1 MTSENHSGIPLAVH
15 RTRDIEYRKPFG
27 AVASGEYVE
36 LALDVNARYSRV
48 FLCYAYGLRLFSYH
62 EAMMDPDPD
71 NPNRF
76 HIRIRMPSDSGL
88 FFYWFC
94 MKGKLQDGQGY
105 FEGSQ
110 RADTIIECPD
120 AADVLYYVKSA
131 SDYTGE
137 GRISNVPARIGADEE
152 RFPGAF
158 QITVFRKDFLTPDW
172 MKGALIYQ
180 IFPDRFAR
188 GSRFKREDMDIGND
202 DPARI
207 LHDHWDEEV
216 DIDGKPETG
225 YVACDFFGGTLT
237 GIAEKTEYI
246 SALHTDLIYLNPIF
260 RARSNHR
267 YDTADYLA
275 VDPLLGGEEGFS
287 CFAEEMKSKDIK
299 FILDGVFSHTG
310 ADSRYFNKYG
320 RYPEQ
325 GAFQAVMNGRKSK
338 YLSWYSFS
346 KNRNGEIMYDSWWGF
361 PELPNVNESDLFY
374 REFIL
379 GNEGVLVYWLGKG
392 AAGFRLDVSDEL
404 PDSFIREI
412 RERVKEETGGEGAVL
427 GEVWEDASCKVSYG
441 TYRDFTFGNTH
452 DSVMGYT
459 FREAVIGYLGGTYTA
474 TESDNLLETYRE
486 NYPVQAY
493 YCQMNLLSSH
503 DVPRAIT
510 MLSGEKDPGDRR
522 KQKDLRLSDE
532 QRILGMQLMRLG
544 FVFQLGY
551 VGCPSVYYGDEIGME
566 GYRDP
571 FNRRTYPW
579 DIITAEQEEQLR
591 FYREIS
597 GIRRELPVLKTGYYR
612 TLLASEDLF
621 VFERYL
627 DSSGR
632 DCFGKPCSG
641 ASRVIFAFN
650 RSRTGTI
657 AFSASTQTKEFK
669 RCEVDASPE
678 PVLQS
683 GYRFPINVLEP
694 DVPQILKPT
703 SFKIFVQL

>member
-1 MTSENHSGIPLAVH
+1 MTSENHSDIPIAIHL
-15 RTRDIEYRKPFG
+15 TRDMEYRKPFG

-36 LALDVNARYSRV
+36 LALDVNARYSRI
-48 FLCYAYGLRLFSYH
+48 FLCYAYGLRSFSYH

-71 NPNRF
+71 NSNRYR
-76 HIRIRMPSDSGL
+76 IRIRMPSDSGL

-105 FEGSQ
+105 FEGSHC
-110 RADTIIECPD
+110 ADTINAYPD
-120 AADVLYYVKSA
+120 ATDVLYYVKSA
-131 SDYTGE
+131 SDYSGE

-158 QITVFRKDFLTPDW
+158 QITVYRKDFLTPDW

-188 GSRFKREDMDIGND
+188 GSRFRREDMDIGND

-237 GIAEKTEYI
+237 GIADKSQYI
-246 SALHTDLIYLNPIF
+246 SSLHTDLIYLNPIF

-287 CFAEEMKSKDIK
+287 CFTKEMHGKNIR

-346 KNRNGEIMYDSWWGF
+346 KNKNGQIMYDSWWGF

-379 GNEGVLVYWLGKG
+379 GSEGVLAYWLKKG

-412 RERVKEETGGEGAVL
+412 RERVKEETGGKGAVI

-459 FREAVIGYLGGTYTA
+459 FREAVLGYLGGTYTA

-486 NYPVQAY
+486 NYPAQAY

-510 MLSGEKDPGDRR
+510 MLSGEKDPGDRK

-579 DIITAEQEEQLR
+579 DMITPEQEEQLR

-612 TLLASEDLF
+612 TLLAGDDLF

-627 DSSGR
+627 DSSGL
-632 DCFGKPCSG
+632 DCFGKPCIGS
-641 ASRVIFAFN
+641 SRVIFAFN
-650 RSRTGTI
+650 RSRTTSV
-657 AFSASTQTKEFK
+657 AFCVSAHITEF
-669 RCEVDASPE
+669 RSCEADVSPE
-678 PVLQS
+678 PVLKS
-683 GYRFPINVLEP
+683 GYRFSTDVLVP
-694 DVPQILKPT
+694 DVPQILMPM
-703 SFKIFVQL
+703 SFKIFVQS

>member
-1 MTSENHSGIPLAVH
+1 MILKNPSDIPIATH
-15 RTRDIEYRKPFG
+15 RSRDTTYRKPFG
-27 AVASGEYVE
+27 AVAAGEYVE
-36 LALDVNARYSRV
+36 LVLDVNARYSRV
-48 FLCYAYGLRLFSYH
+48 FLCYAYGLRSFSYH
-62 EAMMDPDPD
+62 EAMMDSDPD
-71 NPNRF
+71 NPNRY
-76 HIRIRMPSDSGL
+76 HIRIRMFSDSGL

-105 FEGSQ
+105 FEGNQ
-110 RADTIIECPD
+110 RSDTTINNTD
-120 AADVLYYVKSA
+120 VSDVLYYVKNA
-131 SDYTGE
+131 SDYSGE

-158 QITVFRKDFLTPDW
+158 QITVYRKDFRTPDW

-188 GSRFKREDMDIGND
+188 GSRFKREDMDAGND

-207 LHDHWDEEV
+207 LHDHWDEDV

-225 YVACDFFGGTLT
+225 YVACDFFGGTLD
-237 GIAEKTEYI
+237 GIAEKADYI

-260 RARSNHR
+260 TARSNHR
-267 YDTADYLA
+267 YDTADYLS
-275 VDPLLGGEEGFS
+275 VDPLLGGEEGFNRFS
-287 CFAEEMKSKDIK
+287 EKMKNNGVR

-320 RYPEQ
+320 RYSEQ
-325 GAFQAVMNGRKSK
+325 GAFQAVMDGRKSK

-346 KNRNGEIMYDSWWGF
+346 KNKNGEIMYDSWWGF

-374 REFIL
+374 RDFIL
-379 GNEGVLVYWLGKG
+379 GKEGILAYWLKKG

-404 PDSFIREI
+404 PDFFIRGI

-441 TYRDFTFGNTH
+441 AYRDFVFGNTH

-459 FREAVIGYLGGTYTA
+459 FREAVLGYLGGTYTA

-486 NYPVQAY
+486 NYPAQAY

-510 MLSGEKDPGDRR
+510 MLSGEKDPGDRI
-522 KQKDLRLSDE
+522 KQKDLRLTDE

-579 DIITAEQEEQLR
+579 DKVTPEQEEQLR
-591 FYREIS
+591 FYWQIS
-597 GIRRELPVLKTGYYR
+597 GIRKELPVLKTGYYR
-612 TLLASEDLF
+612 TLLTGVDLF

-627 DSSGR
+627 DSSGL
-632 DCFGKPCSG
+632 DYFGKPCSG
-641 ASRVIFAFN
+641 ASRVIFALN
-650 RSRTGTI
+650 RSRTGCA
-657 AFSASTQTKEFK
+657 AFCGSTQITEY
-669 RCEVDASPE
+669 RSCEADTSME
-678 PVLQS
+678 PVVQ
-683 GYRFPINVLEP
+683 GDYRFSIDVLAP
-694 DVPQILKPT
+694 DVPQILQPM
-703 SFKIFVQL
+703 SFKIFVKS